1 MEQRHTFFLVP
12 QNEDDSAID
21 KWDITDNDILDVL
34 TSHGLKKESG
44 TDIVIEWVLS
54 SGIPHFAVKNV
65 GKDNAKVL
73 QGLCEL
79 EGIELASG
87 HFVTVDN
94 VIYGVGFTEIK
105 DDKKDRKS
113 KKDKKRGGKSG
124 KGTTSEKDES
134 NQTKFIAETVT
145 DLIQAKNLDNLIE
158 FCSHVSPSELRDSQA
173 LRPAAV
179 LALVYQLALCLPS
192 SSGITDDD
200 DNSSSTKTAL
210 AWLETFTNPSYIKGF
225 GVKVLKVFCDVV
237 VPVASKRLV
246 FCPAPETISSNVS
259 SLVEMYSGLD
269 LMDVS
274 DLDME
279 FIKH

>member
-44 TDIVIEWVLS
+44 TDIAIEWVLS

-65 GKDNAKVL
+65 DKDNAKVL

-113 KKDKKRGGKSG
+113 KKDKKRGKSG
-124 KGTTSEKDES
+124 KGTASEKAETD
-134 NQTKFIAETVT
+134 QAKLIAETLT
-145 DLIQAKNLDNLIE
+145 DLIQAKNLNNLVE
-158 FCSHVSPSELRDSQA
+158 FCSHVNPSELRDSRT

-200 DNSSSTKTAL
+200 DNGSNTKTAL
-210 AWLETFTNPSYIKGF
+210 AWLETFTSPSYIKGF

-237 VPVASKRLV
+237 APVASKRIA
-246 FCPAPETISSNVS
+246 FCPAPETITANVS
-259 SLVEMYSGLD
+259 SLVEMYSGLN

-279 FIKH
+279 SMKH